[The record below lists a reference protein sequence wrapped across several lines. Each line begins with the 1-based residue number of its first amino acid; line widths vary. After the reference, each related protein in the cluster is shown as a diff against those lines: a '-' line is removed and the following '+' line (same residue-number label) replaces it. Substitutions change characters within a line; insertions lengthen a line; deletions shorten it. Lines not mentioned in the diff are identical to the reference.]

1 MIDKKKIG
9 YIIILNKTQ
18 TIHIFLNIIIGE
30 ELELEKRFA
39 GLSFRFLIVD
49 KTLLQG
55 RGNFVIRESLLFD
68 VSLPLSAGLIN
79 NFSEN
84 GLEQSLLNLEQPV
97 SDILS
102 QITTINKSIQQ
113 RLPFSIHCKLNES

>member
-102 QITTINKSIQQ
+102 
-113 RLPFSIHCKLNES
+113 